1 MYVNISFPIS
11 SWKVFIYKVPI
22 NLQSQ
27 IKIGSLVSAPLGR
40 RSKVEGIVI
49 DIPSKNNFKGKIQS
63 IISVNTNFSIT
74 DSSMWNLIKW
84 VSSYYFSPIGQV
96 MKAVIPKGVTNHP
109 KLKKNIYVTIND
121 LNKKTLIDIKQSAKQ
136 QLKII
141 SYLKT
146 KGGNVA
152 LNDLKKESIQALSI
166 CKKLEK
172 KNIVKIITKYS
183 EPSFRDLQ
191 IKRIKKKI
199 NLNDEQKNVV
209 NKIQLSIKKNK
220 YKGFLLKGVTG
231 SGKTEVYI
239 HLADYLNKIGKTSII
254 LLPEISLTPQIA
266 GRFSSVFGKKV
277 AIWHSKMKSNERVWI
292 WNQIRQGKISVVVGT
307 RSAIFTPLPN
317 VGLIIVDEEHDS
329 SFKQENSSP
338 KYNSRDLALVRAKY
352 NNCIALLAGAT
363 PSMESYYNQ
372 KEKKLS
378 LLEINKRYG
387 KSKNPII
394 NLVDMN
400 LERKNNEN
408 RNPIFSQL
416 LIDSIAEKIDKK
428 EQVMLL
434 QNRRGFSILNC
445 NECQEVVMCG
455 QCQIPLTFHKSK
467 NLLICHYCSFKQK
480 IYTKCSKCNNNLS
493 FLGVGTQK
501 IEEALI
507 KLFPTVLIK
516 RMDFDSTRKA
526 GEHSKILDD
535 FLKNKFHIL
544 LGTQM
549 IAKGLDFPNVTLVG
563 VINADMNLFIPD
575 FRAGEKTF
583 QLLYQVAGRTGR
595 GEKPGKVVIQTNN
608 PNDVSIFCASKL
620 NLNKYYTTCLN
631 ERKEL
636 MYPPYSR
643 ITKIELSGKFEKTLI
658 SIGEKIANEI
668 PGNLK
673 WLEVIGPNPCPIFT
687 LRGKKRYQI
696 ILKSSKKMDLNG
708 RLLHDL
714 IRKNLFDKINFY
726 NKKNLQISIDVD
738 PNNLL

>member
-1 MYVNISFPIS
+1 LYVNISFPIS

-480 IYTKCSKCNNNLS
+480 IYTKCSKCNNNLT

>member
-1 MYVNISFPIS
+1 MFAEVAFPIRGFQTFTYSISVQHIS
-11 SWKVFIYKVPI
+11 SIVVGTRVSVPFR
-22 NLQSQ
+22 N
-27 IKIGSLVSAPLGR
+27 KIIQ
-40 RSKVEGIVI
+40 GIVVKI
-49 DIPSKNNFKGKIQS
+49 KKNN
-63 IISVNTNFSIT
+63 
-74 DSSMWNLIKW
+74 
-84 VSSYYFSPIGQV
+84 SYSGI
-96 MKAVIPKGVTNHP
+96 
-109 KLKKNIYVTIND
+109 
-121 LNKKTLIDIKQSAKQ
+121 
-136 QLKII
+136 
-141 SYLKT
+141 
-146 KGGNVA
+146 
-152 LNDLKKESIQALSI
+152 
-166 CKKLEK
+166 
-172 KNIVKIITKYS
+172 
-183 EPSFRDLQ
+183 
-191 IKRIKKKI
+191 IKRIIEPVDKVQVITPPLWELINWVSKYYMTPIGKVANSVVPKSLSSNYKPQLKKYVKAKKKV
-199 NLNDEQKNVV
+199 NLEKVSKLKNTAPKQYLVFRIISEKNIIHKVSSFQKIVSNPLQICNSLKDKGLIKLIEKTKLPDFNESVFEPV
-209 NKIQLSIKKNK
+209 FKDIVFNEDQKLVIDKIIVSLKKHNFNS
-220 YKGFLLKGVTG
+220 FLLHGVTG
-231 SGKTEVYI
+231 SGKTEIYI
-239 HLADYLNKIGKTSII
+239 EAVRYCLSQKRNAII

-480 IYTKCSKCNNNLS
+480 IYTKCSKCNNNLT

>member
-1 MYVNISFPIS
+1 LYVNISFPIS

-22 NLQSQ
+22 DLQSQ

-49 DIPSKNNFKGKIQS
+49 DILSKNNFKGKIQS
-63 IISVNTNFSIT
+63 IISVNSNLIT

-84 VSSYYFSPIGQV
+84 VSSYYFSPVGQV
-96 MKAVIPKGVTNHP
+96 MKAVIPKGVTNQP

-121 LNKKTLIDIKQSAKQ
+121 FNKKTLIDIKPSAKQ

-146 KGGNVA
+146 KGGNVS

-183 EPSFRDLQ
+183 EPNFRDLQ

-209 NKIQLSIKKNK
+209 KKIQLSINKNK

-292 WNQIRQGKISVVVGT
+292 WNQIRKGKIAVVVGT

-317 VGLIIVDEEHDS
+317 IGLIIVDEEHDS

-352 NNCIALLAGAT
+352 NDCIALLAGAT

-408 RNPIFSQL
+408 QNSIFSQL

-428 EQVMLL
+428 EQVILL

-535 FLKNKFHIL
+535 FLKNKFNIL

-608 PNDVSIFCASKL
+608 PNDVSIFCASTL
-620 NLNKYYTTCLN
+620 NLNKYYSTCLN

-643 ITKIELSGKFEKTLI
+643 ITKIEFSGKFEKTLI
-658 SIGEKIANEI
+658 NIGEKIVNEI
-668 PGNLK
+668 PANLK

>member
-121 LNKKTLIDIKQSAKQ
+121 LNKKTLIDIKPSAKQ

-480 IYTKCSKCNNNLS
+480 IYTKCSKCNNNLT

-507 KLFPTVLIK
+507 RLFPTVLIK

-668 PGNLK
+668 PANLK

>member
-121 LNKKTLIDIKQSAKQ
+121 FNKKTLIDIKPSAKQ

-317 VGLIIVDEEHDS
+317 IGLIIVDEEHDS

-535 FLKNKFHIL
+535 FLKNKFNIL

>member
-480 IYTKCSKCNNNLS
+480 IYTKCSKCNNNLT

>member
-480 IYTKCSKCNNNLS
+480 IYTKCSKCNNNLT

-507 KLFPTVLIK
+507 RLFPTVLIK